1 MKTRDLSNVPD
12 EDTPVSPKVT
22 AAAFAAAL
30 ATVIAAIGG
39 LFDVAVP
46 GEYSTAG
53 GVLIGGAIAAVAA
66 WARRDKLRDAGQAA
80 LGDGE

>member
-30 ATVIAAIGG
+30 ASVIAAVGG

-46 GEYSTAG
+46 GEFSTAG
-53 GVLIGGAIAAVAA
+53 GVLIGGAIAAIAA

-80 LGDGE
+80 LDASE